1 MELVGVGA
9 SFDRNFFSNMA
20 KWVKRGGSYSE
31 KDMHEAFKYKEDS
44 YLEIATG
51 LYISIDELQS
61 NNFEL
66 NFVTAEKPQGAQ
78 ETNDLFKQS

>member
-20 KWVKRGGSYSE
+20 KWVKRGGSYTE
-31 KDMHEAFKYKEDS
+31 KDMLEAFKYKEDS
-44 YLEIATG
+44 FLEITAG

-61 NNFEL
+61 NSFEL
-66 NFVTAEKPQGAQ
+66 NFVTTEKP
-78 ETNDLFKQS
+78 